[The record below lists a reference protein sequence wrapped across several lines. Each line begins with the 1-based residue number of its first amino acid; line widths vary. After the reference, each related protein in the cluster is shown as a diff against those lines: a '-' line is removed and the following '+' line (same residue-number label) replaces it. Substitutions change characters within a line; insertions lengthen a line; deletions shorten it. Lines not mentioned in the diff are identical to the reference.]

1 MALISS
7 RTPEG
12 ESNVCPVCGSM
23 IRVEPSRPPGD
34 APCPTCGQLLWFA
47 ATRLG
52 AERATTFCNRLAE
65 TIGADA
71 RQLTPAT
78 SFIEDLGA
86 DSLDLVELMMEL
98 EEQFQITIPDAEAQR
113 IRTVRDAIDAIE
125 RQLEKE

>member
-12 ESNVCPVCGSM
+12 ESNVCPVCGSV

-34 APCPTCGQLLWFA
+34 APCPKCGQLLWFA
-47 ATRLG
+47 ATRIG
-52 AERATTFCNRLAE
+52 PERATTFCEVL
-65 TIGADA
+65 GQMLGVDA
-71 RQLTPAT
+71 RQLAAST

-98 EEQFQITIPDAEAQR
+98 EEHFQITIPDAEAQR
-113 IRTVRDAIDAIE
+113 IRTVREALEAMA
-125 RQLEKE
+125 RQLEKA